1 MRHLQAYVTS
11 LIVGLGIDATN
22 SAFVK
27 PFNASA
33 FAVYLLTSLRRK
45 TGGSAV
51 FHPTKG
57 DDRTNTLKTLV
68 VAGSFAFG
76 ANAKPV
82 RDIVLVHGTVADG
95 ALAWV
100 YDELTGRGYT
110 LSIIRIR

>member
-1 MRHLQAYVTS
+1 MHHLQAYVTS
-11 LIVGLGIDATN
+11 LIVGLGTDATN
-22 SAFVK
+22 NAFVM
-27 PFNASA
+27 PFKRAA

-45 TGGSAV
+45 TGGSTV

-68 VAGSFAFG
+68 VAGSFACG